1 MNISAILSCFAW
13 CNSHI
18 NALLLD
24 AADRNVDLRKIFLQ
38 LHSTD
43 SVVCKNWIGFLS
55 WWITTYFCKVATSW
69 WSSILTNIFRFV
81 CWNPC
86 EGLDC
91 QTCQET
97 WRILMQNHFYII
109 TDLMMRCVRI
119 HFYSYEIHFQII
131 TGEPWRSCWCISWG
145 IIEKEALWTSTS
157 DR

>member
-24 AADRNVDLRKIFLQ
+24 EADRNLDLRKIFLQ
-38 LHSTD
+38 LHSID

-69 WSSILTNIFRFV
+69 WSSIVTNIFRFV
-81 CWNPC
+81 CWKPC

-97 WRILMQNHFYII
+97 WRILMQNHHHRPDDEKCEDTFLFLWIPFPDYHQWGLEKWLMHILRHHWKRSLV
-109 TDLMMRCVRI
+109 DLDI
-119 HFYSYEIHFQII
+119 
-131 TGEPWRSCWCISWG
+131 W
-145 IIEKEALWTSTS
+145 
-157 DR
+157 